1 MKPVMVKLEN
11 LSLRLSAYPVVSG
24 VSLDVDEGELVCL
37 LGPSGCGKTTTLRA
51 IAGFETPQHGSI
63 SIAGRMVSG
72 GSHQVPPQQRDVG
85 FLFQDFA
92 LFPHLTIAANVGF
105 GLAHLRAGEA
115 DDRIRE
121 MLQQT
126 RMSEHAQKYPHMLS
140 GGQQQRVAL
149 ARALAPRPR
158 LMLLDEPFSDLDT
171 SLRGHIRE
179 ETLRILKAT
188 GVTTIMVTHDPEEAM
203 LMADRIALMRDG
215 QIVQVGSPEALY
227 RTPVDGFTAAFFGET
242 NHFEGVVDQGFVR
255 TAVGRLAAD
264 GYQDGSK
271 LDVYLRPDAVSIGSA
286 GGAPQSSDRLRVCS
300 IRFAGPNALVQLG
313 IEGGNT
319 PHQHLEARLP
329 GHFEWSVGDKVEI
342 TIDRQQTYLFEKPE

>member
-1 MKPVMVKLEN
+1 
-11 LSLRLSAYPVVSG
+11 
-24 VSLDVDEGELVCL
+24 
-37 LGPSGCGKTTTLRA
+37 
-51 IAGFETPQHGSI
+51 
-63 SIAGRMVSG
+63 
-72 GSHQVPPQQRDVG
+72 
-85 FLFQDFA
+85 
-92 LFPHLTIAANVGF
+92 
-105 GLAHLRAGEA
+105 
-115 DDRIRE
+115 
-121 MLQQT
+121 
-126 RMSEHAQKYPHMLS
+126 
-140 GGQQQRVAL
+140 
-149 ARALAPRPR
+149 
-158 LMLLDEPFSDLDT
+158 
-171 SLRGHIRE
+171 LRGHIRE

-242 NHFEGVVDQGFVR
+242 NRFEGVVDQGFVR

-264 GYQDGSK
+264 GYRDGSK

-342 TIDRQQTYLFEKPE
+342 TIDRRQTYLFEKPE